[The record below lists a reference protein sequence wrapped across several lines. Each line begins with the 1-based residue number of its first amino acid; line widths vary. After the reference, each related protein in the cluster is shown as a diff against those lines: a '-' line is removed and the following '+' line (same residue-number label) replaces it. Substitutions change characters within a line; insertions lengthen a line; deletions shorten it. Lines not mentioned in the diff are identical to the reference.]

1 MNTRTVLSAVTAT
14 LLATSSLNAQAS
26 VGRPGIYVIRGGTV
40 VTGTGQRLANTD
52 VLIRDGKIAQVGG
65 SVNASG
71 ATIVDA
77 SGKFVYAGMIDSNTD
92 LGLSEIGSVVAT
104 QDLNE
109 LGDYKPHMRALVAV
123 NPSSELIPV
132 TRANG
137 VTAAITAPTGGL
149 ISGQAALIHLDGWT
163 QDEMAIKPTA
173 GVIIRYPSAGGGGG
187 FGGFGGSN
195 QSDPE
200 QERERQATLR
210 RQVNELHDYLHRA
223 KAYDKGRDA
232 GMTDVELPLEAL
244 RPVMNREAPA
254 IVMAD
259 SREQI
264 EGALRLA
271 DSLGIKI
278 IISGGAEAWQVAD
291 QLASKNVPVILSS
304 LTRMP
309 GSDAAYDEIFAQA
322 GVLHRAGV
330 KFAFSTGDG
339 ANARHVPYHAARAVA
354 YGLPADAAWRALTI
368 WPAEIWG
375 VADKIGTIEVGKSAD
390 LFIAS
395 GDPLDVRTHVS
406 EVFIEGKRQVMDDRH
421 TRLYQKYLNRP
432 KPAQ

>member
-1 MNTRTVLSAVTAT
+1 
-14 LLATSSLNAQAS
+14 
-26 VGRPGIYVIRGGTV
+26 
-40 VTGTGQRLANTD
+40 
-52 VLIRDGKIAQVGG
+52 
-65 SVNASG
+65 VNASG
-71 ATIVDA
+71 ATVVDA
-77 SGKFVYAGMIDSNTD
+77 TGKFVYAGMIDSNTD

-137 VTAAITAPTGGL
+137 VTAAITAPTGGV

-163 QDEMAIKPTA
+163 QEEMALKAAA
-173 GVIIRYPSAGGGGG
+173 GVIVRYPTTGGGG
-187 FGGFGGSN
+187 FGGFGAPSAP
-195 QSDPE
+195 DPE
-200 QERERQATLR
+200 QDRQRETNLR
-210 RQVNELHDYLHRA
+210 RQVGELHEYLYRA

-244 RPVMNREAPA
+244 RPLMSGEAVA

-259 SREQI
+259 SKEQI

-271 DSLGIKI
+271 DSLGVKI
-278 IISGGAEAWQVAD
+278 IISGGSEAWQVAD
-291 QLASKNVPVILSS
+291 QLASRNVPVILSS

-322 GVLHRAGV
+322 GALHRAGV

-339 ANARHVPYHAARAVA
+339 ANARHVPYHAALAVA

-390 LFIAS
+390 LFVAS

-432 KPAQ
+432 KPTN